1 MKKCCNCGKKGFFLK
16 LNEFGVCRKCEEDF
30 QTFQAEQLSIETPKS
45 HVSPNTPKKDHTTA
59 ITPLSAQRT
68 EVPSVES
75 TFAQSSSMTST
86 LPDALPTKIEEFN
99 EYHIRVLRR
108 LNHHP
113 VAEKFDGLLSTKVD
127 IPSFIPILQQLGLV
141 EIDTYNHALEKLKV
155 ADLKQILSLLG
166 LKKTGTKAELV
177 DRILTSNNEDA
188 VRKMDVYSDIYV
200 ITELGY
206 KAIDDVTENINRKYN
221 DNFINI
227 INHIM
232 DEDFISISHFLRN
245 DMAKYLEIFKEVLYM
260 GAKLETASAIY
271 CVVTGISARAIPEL
285 LQQLYKHD
293 TTTEK
298 ILFYESIIHS
308 KINLQQMY
316 NSDIKTYEISACLD
330 ECTCD
335 ICKRKNKK
343 IYEISSAKIGINCP
357 PFHEGCRCTI
367 LS

>member
-1 MKKCCNCGKKGFFLK
+1 MKKCCSCGRTGFFLK
-16 LNEFGVCRKCEEDF
+16 LNKFGVCRKCEEEF
-30 QTFQAEQLSIETPKS
+30 QKFQSEQLYKS
-45 HVSPNTPKKDHTTA
+45 ERTTA
-59 ITPLSAQRT
+59 ITSISTQHTKA
-68 EVPSVES
+68 PSVES
-75 TFAQSSSMTST
+75 TFIQSTST
-86 LPDALPTKIEEFN
+86 LPNTLPTKIEDFN

-113 VAEKFDGLLSTKVD
+113 VAEKFDGLLSIKVD
-127 IPSFIPILQQLGLV
+127 IPNFIPILLQLGLI

-177 DRILTSNNEDA
+177 ERILVSNNEAA
-188 VRKMDVYSDIYV
+188 VRQMDVYSDIYV
-200 ITELGY
+200 VTELGH
-206 KAIDDVTENINRKYN
+206 KAVDDATENINRKYN
-221 DNFINI
+221 DNFINV

-232 DEDFISISHFLRN
+232 AEDFEPISHYLKN
-245 DMAKYLEIFKEVLYM
+245 DMVKYLRIFKEVLYI
-260 GAKLETASAIY
+260 GPKLETASAIY
-271 CVVTGISARAIPEL
+271 CVVTEVSARTIPEL

-293 TTTEK
+293 TSAEK
-298 ILFYESIIHS
+298 ILYYKSIIHS
-308 KINLQQMY
+308 KICLQQMY
-316 NSDIKTYEISACLD
+316 DSDIKTYEISACLD